1 MIIHI
6 LVYLLYN
13 LIITFYIRHIFNAFF
28 EIKYEK
34 IVTFAFGLYFVM
46 TASVYLFLR
55 IPIMMLITSFGGAA
69 ALTFLYRGNTGIKLL
84 TTIITMFGLGVIE
97 TMTGFALNSLRADID
112 VFSQLNIYPVLS
124 FVFTSILFMFFARLI
139 TSFSD
144 IGRTGK
150 MGSFEWLNMILIPLF
165 SIVLL
170 TMVISSNVEAN
181 KVIII
186 GILILI
192 IDFTLFYLFDRLSK
206 YYREQ
211 EEIEVLNIQKR
222 MYVNQL
228 KYMNEHMD
236 KVQKINHD
244 FNKHIVSIREMIN
257 EGKNEK
263 AANYMNNMV
272 GRMEK
277 GYNWSRSGNIT
288 VDSLVNHYLNSLDP
302 EITKI
307 KSLVDIDKELGINDV
322 DITIILGN
330 LLENAVKA
338 IKDLGGKSKLYF
350 NMEIEKGVV
359 FISVENSFKGSL
371 SMDRAGLPENSTRKS
386 YGMKNTL
393 NTVEKY
399 NGLMKVDYGN
409 NLFSVDIL
417 LYQDNVQEDKEIG

>member
-1 MIIHI
+1 MIT
-6 LVYLLYN
+6 N
-13 LIITFYIRHIFNAFF
+13 G
-28 EIKYEK
+28 
-34 IVTFAFGLYFVM
+34 AFGLYFVL
-46 TASVYLFLR
+46 TSCVYLFLR
-55 IPIMMLITSFGGAA
+55 IPAFTFAVTLGCLT
-69 ALTFLYRGNTGIKLL
+69 ALTLLYIGNTRIKLL
-84 TTIITMFGLGVIE
+84 TVFITIIGFVVIE
-97 TMTGFALNSLRADID
+97 TMTGFALNGLVANIRISDRFID
-112 VFSQLNIYPVLS
+112 YATLS

-139 TSFSD
+139 TRFSD
-144 IGRTGK
+144 IGRTDK
-150 MGSFEWLNMILIPLF
+150 IDSFEWFNLVLIPFF
-165 SIVLL
+165 SIALILL
-170 TMVISSNVEAN
+170 VISSNVETN
-181 KVIII
+181 RVIII
-186 GILILI
+186 SMLILIL
-192 IDFTLFYLFDRLSK
+192 DFSLFFLFDRLSK

-211 EEIEVLNIQKR
+211 EEIEALNIQKR

-244 FNKHIVSIREMIN
+244 FNKHIVSITEMIN

-338 IKDLGGKSKLYF
+338 IKDVGGKTKLYF

-359 FISVENSFKGSL
+359 FISVENSFKGDL

-386 YGMKNTL
+386 YGMKNIL

-417 LYQDNVQEDKEIG
+417 LYQDNFQEYKEIG